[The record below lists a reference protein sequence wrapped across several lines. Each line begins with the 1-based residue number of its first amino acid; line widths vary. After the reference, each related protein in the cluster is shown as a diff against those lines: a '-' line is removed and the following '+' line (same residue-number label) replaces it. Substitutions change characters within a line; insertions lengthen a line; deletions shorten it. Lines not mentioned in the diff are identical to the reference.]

1 MCNLNQVDRCM
12 SMRSFFLLSLL
23 ITFCAHSQM
32 DTTMMTHEAKL
43 DVLLTS
49 LRSSKSDE
57 EKQVLNDSLKLYF
70 YKVLRLPQAFS
81 YPFAK
86 LKSVGCIDSPD
97 KQVRIINWNVELE
110 EQRQLYTC
118 FVLKFDPK
126 KKQHKVT
133 QLMDNSEVVGNKPE
147 GVLDAKN
154 WYGALYY
161 KVIPFTKL
169 SKPMYLLLG
178 WDGNNSMS
186 TIKMID
192 VLSFSNDQPKLGHPI
207 FKIKE
212 ATQKRIFFEHSKK
225 VVMSLKYEEKYKR
238 IVFDHLSPETPALEG
253 FYSFYVPDFSYD
265 AFVEQGTKWT
275 LYEDVI
281 AVNGPDDGKTYI
293 LVKNE
298 RTGKV
303 EKKQIK
309 RKWQS
314 PEDRNAPVSGIE
326 HEAITP
332 EMDSKNPVAIEREL
346 EKKSAKKD
354 KRSLEQMST
363 TIGKNKKKRRK
374 S

>member
-1 MCNLNQVDRCM
+1 ML
-12 SMRSFFLLSLL
+12 MRYFILMTFLTSFFVQSQYDSVMVRHEMKL
-23 ITFCAHSQM
+23 IELVS
-32 DTTMMTHEAKL
+32 
-43 DVLLTS
+43 S
-49 LRSSKSDE
+49 LRSSSSDE
-57 EKQVLNDSLKLYF
+57 EKQPLNEKLKEYF
-70 YKVLRLPQAFS
+70 LQVLRLPQSFS
-81 YPFAK
+81 YPFDK
-86 LKSVGCIDSPD
+86 LKTVGCIDSPD
-97 KQVRIINWNVELE
+97 KMVRIVNWNVELD
-110 EQRQLYTC
+110 EQRQLYSC
-118 FVLKFDPK
+118 FILKYDPK

-133 QLMDNSEVVGNKPE
+133 SLSDNSEVIGNKPD

-161 KVIPFTKL
+161 KIIPFSKL
-169 SKPMYLLLG
+169 SKPMYILLG

-186 TIKMID
+186 TLKMID
-192 VLSFSNDQPKLGHPI
+192 VLSFSNEQPKLGHPI

-225 VVMSLKYEEKYKR
+225 VVMSLKHEEKYKR
-238 IVFDHLSPETPALEG
+238 IVFDHLSPESPALEG

-265 AFVEQGTKWT
+265 AFVEQGTKWV

-303 EKKQIK
+303 ERKQIK

-314 PEDRNAPVSGIE
+314 PEDRDAPATGIE

-332 EMDSKNPVAIEREL
+332 EMDIKNPVAIEREL
-346 EKKSAKKD
+346 EKKSNKRD
-354 KRSLEQMST
+354 NRSLEQMST
-363 TIGKNKKKRRK
+363 TIGKKKFRRK
-374 S
+374 KS

>member
-1 MCNLNQVDRCM
+1 
-12 SMRSFFLLSLL
+12 
-23 ITFCAHSQM
+23 M
-32 DTTMMTHEAKL
+32 DTTMMRHEAKL
-43 DVLLTS
+43 EVLLTS

-57 EKQVLNDSLKLYF
+57 EKQVFNDSLKLYF
-70 YKVLRLPQAFS
+70 YKVLRLPQAFA

-133 QLMDNSEVVGNKPE
+133 QLIDNSEVVGNKPD

-332 EMDSKNPVAIEREL
+332 EMDIKNPVAIEREL

-363 TIGKNKKKRRK
+363 TIGKKNKKRRK